1 MRKAARVDARTA
13 FKNGILPDENARA
26 SHLPCQPYKQENN
39 TQQSISCQLPIA
51 PIFVLCAQKRPPYFD
66 SAALFF
72 MTRHIV
78 RVDRKSVV

>member
-26 SHLPCQPYKQENN
+26 SHLPCQPYKQENH

-51 PIFVLCAQKRPPYFD
+51 PVFL
-66 SAALFF
+66 
-72 MTRHIV
+72 HG
-78 RVDRKSVV
+78 